1 MLSSPEKI
9 TSEHRERQAY
19 VYVRQSS
26 LKQVAHHRE
35 SQNNQYALVERAHAL
50 GWPAQRVHVIDAD
63 QGYSG
68 QDGTRPG
75 FQSLVAEVSLGRVG
89 VILAYEASRAR
100 PQ

>member
-9 TSEHRERQAY
+9 TSQHRERQAYVQAY

-35 SQNNQYALVERAHAL
+35 SQNNQYALVEQAQAL

-75 FQSLVAEVSLGRVG
+75 FQSLVLVQDR
-89 VILAYEASRAR
+89 
-100 PQ
+100 

>member
-1 MLSSPEKI
+1 MLASPEKI
-9 TSEHRERQAY
+9 TPQHCERQAY

-26 LKQVAHHRE
+26 VKQVLHHRE
-35 SQNNQYALVERAHAL
+35 SQYNQYALVERAHAL
-50 GWPAQRVHVIDAD
+50 GWPAERVQVIDAD
-63 QGYSG
+63 QGCSG

-75 FQSLVAEVSLGRVG
+75 FHALVAEVSLGRVG